1 VSQYLSILKSLPA
14 FVFKAMIVN
23 LHDLYYKIRR
33 PLSMG
38 LLFTEP
44 HLFHTTDDCC
54 DSSAM
59 KLRS

>member
-1 VSQYLSILKSLPA
+1 
-14 FVFKAMIVN
+14 MITN
-23 LHDLYYKIRR
+23 LHDLYSKIRR

-44 HLFHTTDDCC
+44 HLFHTTDHCG
-54 DSSAM
+54 DSIAM